1 MKDVEKTNIE
11 RANSGKR
18 MRRRRRSM
26 NFYAALVLIF
36 ASAAFAAMSYTFL
49 FNIENI
55 VVVVVSGEDSET
67 KEEVQQKGD
76 IVAENSGIK
85 TGDNLL
91 RVNTEKSAENI
102 LDNVSFVETAEVRRN
117 FPSDLEIRVAYCVP
131 SFNVEYSGGVLVV
144 SKLGKILENNNFIT
158 DGLPTITGIQ
168 PVTVETGE
176 MLSSDN
182 EHKNEA
188 LEELMASISDD
199 SGISGIDINDEFGI
213 VISYTNGTL
222 FRMGNWN
229 DAEYKLQLAG
239 TVMQDGSV
247 NGKKGYLTMIGSHQ
261 CTFRTSDE
269 PAGVIGSE
277 APAPTDNE
285 GNTIA
290 QNIGAEVN
298 PEQEA
303 IFSEFNSR
311 AEEGGDASAGYTYDD
326 QYNYNQYNGY
336 DDNYDYG
343 YNDYDY
349 NYDYSY
355 DYDNSDFN
363 WGNDG
368 W

>member
-26 NFYAALVLIF
+26 NFYAALVLVF
-36 ASAAFAAMSYTFL
+36 AFIAFMAMSYTFL

-67 KEEVQQKGD
+67 PEEAQKKGD
-76 IVAENSGIK
+76 IVAEKSGIK
-85 TGDNLL
+85 KGDNLL
-91 RVNTEKSAENI
+91 RVNTKESAENI
-102 LDNVSFVETAEVRRN
+102 LDKVSFVETAEVHRD
-117 FPSDLEIRVAYCVP
+117 FPSNLEIKVAYCVP
-131 SFNVEYSGGVLVV
+131 SFNVEYAGGVLVV

-168 PVTVETGE
+168 PLTIQTGE
-176 MLSSDN
+176 MLSSVS

-188 LEELMASISDD
+188 LAELMASISDD

-213 VISYTNGTL
+213 IINYINGTM
-222 FRMGNWN
+222 FKMGNWS

-239 TVMQDGSV
+239 TVMQDGSI
-247 NGKKGYLTMIGSHQ
+247 NGKKGYLTMIGSNQ

-269 PAGVIGSE
+269 PTGVISE
-277 APAPTDNE
+277 QQIPTDTE
-285 GNTIA
+285 GNTIE

-311 AEEGGDASAGYTYDD
+311 SEENGDANAGE
-326 QYNYNQYNGY
+326 YNYNQYDNYSYDNYGY
-336 DDNYDYG
+336 DNYDYG
-343 YNDYDY
+343 YDDY

-355 DYDNSDFN
+355 DYDDSGFN